1 MMKKALLITY
11 YWPPAGGAGVHRW
24 LRFSNFFKE
33 NNVNLHVYCPDS
45 AAYPMIDKDLEREV
59 SADISV
65 IKRKIFEPH
74 KVVGKKNNP
83 NVSGGFTQSK
93 KTSLV
98 QKLIIWIRGNLFI
111 PDARMFWIRP
121 SSRFLKSYLSQNPDI
136 TTMISTGPPHS
147 VHMIALRL
155 KKKFPEIQWIA
166 DFRDPWTDIDFYNDL
181 NIGKWANKR
190 HHQLEKLCL
199 DTADKIV
206 TVSDNCALDLERT
219 VNKKVEV
226 ITNGYNFPERGNKVN
241 LDEKFT
247 ICHFGSLPFSRNPE
261 VLWECLSILCKENEE
276 FANDLEVKLY
286 GPSDFLVV
294 ERINFFKLNDKV
306 RRFSIVK
313 HSESIKLQEKAQLLL
328 LVANN
333 TGNVKGILTGK
344 FFEYL
349 GAYRPILAIGS
360 KDSDL
365 ENAVNSTKSGAFIG
379 NNELDKLK
387 AELLEFYALYK
398 ENKLKSNSR
407 NIDIYSSK
415 HLAKKYCEL
424 IN

>member
-1 MMKKALLITY
+1 
-11 YWPPAGGAGVHRW
+11 
-24 LRFSNFFKE
+24 
-33 NNVNLHVYCPDS
+33 
-45 AAYPMIDKDLEREV
+45 
-59 SADISV
+59 
-65 IKRKIFEPH
+65 
-74 KVVGKKNNP
+74 
-83 NVSGGFTQSK
+83 
-93 KTSLV
+93 
-98 QKLIIWIRGNLFI
+98 
-111 PDARMFWIRP
+111 
-121 SSRFLKSYLSQNPDI
+121 
-136 TTMISTGPPHS
+136 
-147 VHMIALRL
+147 
-155 KKKFPEIQWIA
+155 
-166 DFRDPWTDIDFYNDL
+166 
-181 NIGKWANKR
+181 
-190 HHQLEKLCL
+190 
-199 DTADKIV
+199 
-206 TVSDNCALDLERT
+206 
-219 VNKKVEV
+219 
-226 ITNGYNFPERGNKVN
+226 
-241 LDEKFT
+241 
-247 ICHFGSLPFSRNPE
+247 
-261 VLWECLSILCKENEE
+261 LWECLSILCKENEE

-286 GPSDFLVV
+286 GPSDFSVV

-365 ENAVNSTKSGAFIG
+365 ENAVNNTKSGAFIG